1 MGKHSMAPRAHTA
14 LDTPNLSSPVL
25 HAATVDIRPRQP
37 EKPVTNASMMQASS
51 LFNLRRTLMHSAVA
65 AVASFSGV
73 TALSAFFDGS
83 SAAHASAAL
92 TTSLDTSSEEE
103 ASEVPAALTGSQTA
117 QVRSVAHDI
126 EVEAQTAPMC
136 NVEGATGLRAA
147 YANTDSTIFYPLMP
161 GTYTLTSPFGMRID
175 PISYGYSMHTGVD
188 WAGPV
193 GTPIYAPADGVV
205 ESIDNDSNNGLR
217 IRHEV
222 NGEVFYTLYLHMY
235 RGDILVQPGQTV
247 SAGERIG
254 AIGNAGYS
262 TGPHLHFETRTS
274 SDTPVDPV
282 TFMRTHGAIQLTQAC
297 N

>member
-1 MGKHSMAPRAHTA
+1 MGKHSVAPRAHTA
-14 LDTPNLSSPVL
+14 LDAPNLSSPVL
-25 HAATVDIRPRQP
+25 HTAAVDVRPRQP
-37 EKPVTNASMMQASS
+37 EKSVNSISLMQTANP
-51 LFNLRRTLMHSAVA
+51 FNLRRTLMHSAVA

-73 TALSAFFDGS
+73 TALSAAFDGTS
-83 SAAHASAAL
+83 TAHASAAL
-92 TTSLDTSSEEE
+92 TTSLDTDQDES
-103 ASEVPAALTGSQTA
+103 ANEVPAALAGSDTA
-117 QVRSVAHDI
+117 QVRSVASDI
-126 EVEAQTAPMC
+126 KREAQTAPMC
-136 NVEGATGLRAA
+136 NVDGATGLRAA

-161 GTYTLTSPFGMRID
+161 GTYMLTSPFGMRID
-175 PISYGYSMHTGVD
+175 PISYGYSMHYGVD

-262 TGPHLHFETRTS
+262 TGAHLHFETRTS
-274 SDTPVDPV
+274 SDTPVDPI
-282 TFMRTHGAIQLTQAC
+282 TFMRDHGAIQLTQAC